1 MLASQASYFAQRF
14 SHYSSVI
21 SLTSVSTDLYLAG
34 ASNAEISEDT
44 EAEVPGTSNTAV
56 STASNAEISE
66 ETEAKVPIVADTDIS
81 GPAYGRISEE
91 SEAKVSIVANTDI
104 SWPSY

>member
-21 SLTSVSTDLYLAG
+21 SVTSVSTDLYLAG
-34 ASNAEISEDT
+34 ASNTEISEDT

-56 STASNAEISE
+56 SAASNAEISE
-66 ETEAKVPIVADTDIS
+66 ETEAKVPIVAETDIS
-81 GPAYGRISEE
+81 GSTYGRISEE
-91 SEAKVSIVANTDI
+91 SEAKVSVVAETDV
-104 SWPSY
+104 SRPSD